1 MNLVIDIGN
10 SFSKIAVFNNEELI
24 SVSSVSEVSNQNI
37 DGLKQKYTSLN
48 RAIVSSVKNFTSET
62 ELYLKQNF
70 DTFLMLDHNTPVPI
84 ENCYQT
90 KKTLGND
97 RLAAVIGAF
106 SLDPDTNKLIIDAGT
121 ALTFDFINEKN
132 QYLGGKIS
140 PGLEMRFKA
149 LHQFTARLPQLGK
162 GKFDKL
168 FGSTTAESILA
179 GVQQGIIY
187 ETDKTIDMFKE
198 FYTNLKVF
206 ITGGDANFFDK
217 KLKNSFFVNFNLT
230 IIGLNSILI
239 YNGEI

>member
-10 SFSKIAVFNNEELI
+10 TYSKIAVFNNEELI
-24 SVSSVSEVSNQNI
+24 NLSSVRNINNQNI
-37 DGLKQKYTSLN
+37 NELKKKYSTLDK
-48 RAIVSSVKNFTSET
+48 AIVSTVRNIAPET
-62 ELYLKQNF
+62 EVFLKQNF
-70 DTFLMLDHNTPVPI
+70 DTYINFDDNTPIPV

-97 RLAAVIGAF
+97 RLAAAVGAF
-106 SLDPDTNKLIIDAGT
+106 YLYPDSNTLIIDAGT
-121 ALTFDFINEKN
+121 AITYDFINEKN

-140 PGLEMRFKA
+140 PGLDMRFKA
-149 LHQFTARLPQLGK
+149 LHRFTARLPRLEK
-162 GKFDKL
+162 RNFDKL
-168 FGSTTAESILA
+168 FGNTTEESIQA

-187 ETDKTIDMFKE
+187 ETDKTIDMFKK
-198 FYTNLKVF
+198 FYTNLNVF

>member
-230 IIGLNSILI
+230 VLGLNRILE

>member
-48 RAIVSSVKNFTSET
+48 RAIVSSVKNFTSKT

-230 IIGLNSILI
+230 VLGLNRILE

>member
-1 MNLVIDIGN
+1 MNLAIDIGN
-10 SFSKIAVFNNEELI
+10 TLSKIAVFNNEELI
-24 SVSSVSEVSNQNI
+24 SVTSVRSVSSQLIRE
-37 DGLKQKYTSLN
+37 LKQKYTPLDK
-48 RAIVSSVKNFTSET
+48 AIVSSVKYLKPET

-70 DTFLMLDHNTPVPI
+70 NSYIDLNYNTPVPI

-97 RLAAVIGAF
+97 RLAAAVGAF
-106 SLDPDTNKLIIDAGT
+106 CLYPGSNTLIIDAGT
-121 ALTFDFINEKN
+121 AITYDFINEKN

-140 PGLEMRFKA
+140 PGLDMRFKA
-149 LHQFTARLPQLGK
+149 LHRFTEKLPHLNRGD
-162 GKFDKL
+162 FDKL
-168 FGSTTAESILA
+168 YGNTTAESIIA
-179 GVQQGIIY
+179 GVQTGVIY
-187 ETDKTIDMFKE
+187 ETDRTIDLFKE

-230 IIGLNSILI
+230 VIGLNRILE